1 MIAYPPGPPDEFG
14 PKRLLRMSRDPL
26 GFFTQL
32 RRDHGRFV
40 HYRIGPRRVF
50 FLADPE
56 LIQDVLV
63 KQARSFLKDQGLES
77 TKPLLGEGLL
87 TSEGEFHRRQ
97 RRLAQPAFHHA
108 RIASYG
114 ATMVEHGLRAR
125 EQWRDGQVLDFVG
138 EMMRLALG
146 IVGKTLRFLQGR
158 SEIGAIFVDDRYG
171 RIAGTLPLGT
181 IRAGNA
187 QRNPDILLSYDYDEE
202 AIVNGVRGTE
212 YAAMLQGNTYR
223 GMHGSFSPN
232 DVHNVLIASGP
243 DFRRGF
249 KDPLPS
255 GNVDVAPTV
264 AHILG
269 LPLPGADGRPLL
281 EAFEG
286 GASLDDYRVSR
297 EVLQPDAPAT
307 GLTIQLATD
316 PDGKDVDRARTSYTF
331 QLRTKSLSSGSKK
344 YSYFD
349 SAKAVRR

>member
-1 MIAYPPGPPDEFG
+1 MLDLQPA
-14 PKRLLRMSRDPL
+14 L
-26 GFFTQL
+26 
-32 RRDHGRFV
+32 GRFF
-40 HYRIGPRRVF
+40 HA
-50 FLADPE
+50 AD
-56 LIQDVLV
+56 
-63 KQARSFLKDQGLES
+63 
-77 TKPLLGEGLL
+77 
-87 TSEGEFHRRQ
+87 
-97 RRLAQPAFHHA
+97 
-108 RIASYG
+108 
-114 ATMVEHGLRAR
+114 EHGLGSAPY
-125 EQWRDGQVLDFVG
+125 
-138 EMMRLALG
+138 
-146 IVGKTLRFLQGR
+146 IV
-158 SEIGAIFVDDRYG
+158 
-171 RIAGTLPLGT
+171 
-181 IRAGNA
+181 
-187 QRNPDILLSYDYDEE
+187 LSYDYDEE

-212 YAAMLQGNTYR
+212 YAGMLQGNTYR

-269 LPLPGADGRPLL
+269 LPLPGADERPLL
-281 EAFEG
+281 EALEG

-316 PDGKDVDRARTSYTF
+316 PDGKDVDRARTSYNF

>member
-1 MIAYPPGPPDEFG
+1 MPLAAGIKADGAPVYPPLTDADGTVCGKAGQNYQAPPMKVPVELPPGALVVAVNGGSDYIYV
-14 PKRLLRMSRDPL
+14 PDHDPALLR
-26 GFFTQL
+26 
-32 RRDHGRFV
+32 
-40 HYRIGPRRVF
+40 
-50 FLADPE
+50 
-56 LIQDVLV
+56 
-63 KQARSFLKDQGLES
+63 
-77 TKPLLGEGLL
+77 
-87 TSEGEFHRRQ
+87 
-97 RRLAQPAFHHA
+97 
-108 RIASYG
+108 
-114 ATMVEHGLRAR
+114 
-125 EQWRDGQVLDFVG
+125 
-138 EMMRLALG
+138 
-146 IVGKTLRFLQGR
+146 KTLRFLQGR
-158 SEIGAIFVDDRYG
+158 SEVGAVFVDDRYG
-171 RIAGTLPLGT
+171 RIVGTLPLGT

-212 YAAMLQGNTYR
+212 YAGMLQGNTYR

-316 PDGKDVDRARTSYTF
+316 PDGKDVDRARTSYNF